1 MTTYDDYYF
10 NVKVGRCGSVVFVND
25 VIDRGY
31 LVCVFVFR
39 IKKKEKDT
47 FYINFY
53 FIIFQ
58 SFFFYYINFLLF
70 QLNNYNE
77 YVCVIY
83 NCFFL

>member
-53 FIIFQ
+53 SIIFLQ
-58 SFFFYYINFLLF
+58 SFYFLFILYIYIFYFSSL
-70 QLNNYNE
+70 QLN
-77 YVCVIY
+77 IY
-83 NCFFL
+83 NGCV